1 MNGNATLTNVKAA
14 LFEGKST
21 SSAYTNYDA
30 AIAEY
35 TKAIELN
42 AGFALA
48 YYDRGIQKYYKNE
61 FSEAIKDFDISIEI
75 APAAIVY
82 IGRGTLKLKINDK
95 AGALADYDKAIEL
108 EPDNALAYGNRA
120 KFYQDMAEF
129 EEDPIKK
136 EELTLKA
143 KADEVKAKSLK
154 R

>member
-1 MNGNATLTNVKAA
+1 
-14 LFEGKST
+14 
-21 SSAYTNYDA
+21 
-30 AIAEY
+30 
-35 TKAIELN
+35 
-42 AGFALA
+42 
-48 YYDRGIQKYYKNE
+48 
-61 FSEAIKDFDISIEI
+61 
-75 APAAIVY
+75 VY